1 MSESAYQLSVDVG
14 GTFTDFVFCYEDGST
29 ELLKSVSTPNDI
41 SEGIFHGIEKAAQ
54 RKRVEVGA
62 FLGRCRSLA
71 LGTTVATNAILQN
84 RTARTALLCT
94 EGHSQVLLI
103 REGHKIDVHNFRVD
117 YPEPYIPQTLT
128 FEVRERIVSDGS
140 VAVALDENRLRE
152 TIATIARRDVEAIA
166 VSFLWS
172 IANPAHELRAAEIVA
187 ELLPDVPV
195 TLGHR
200 ISPSIREYRR
210 TSTAAIDASL
220 KTIVGRNLDRIRERL
235 SLAGFGGT
243 LSVITSTGGRVSVEE
258 ALASP
263 VNLCLSG
270 PSGAPVASRW
280 LCGREELRSPDT
292 ITGDMGG
299 TSFDVSLCIGGENL
313 IHRHGK
319 IGGHIFAVPAAEI
332 LTIGAGGG
340 SIAEIDKGGMIHV
353 GRQSAGS
360 VPGPACYGRGGGFAT
375 VTDANLVRGLIATE
389 SFGDGSLS
397 LSASLAHRAIDENV
411 AKPLGLDV
419 LDAACLISAVV
430 EQKMATA
437 IEEITIKRGLDTR
450 DFTLVAGGSAAGLH
464 MARIAQI
471 LQVRQVLFP
480 RVAGVLSA
488 FGIAAGDIKRYFGRS
503 FHTRSDLFDAQGV
516 EAVLADLI
524 LEAENFLERMEVEP
538 HARVLNFTAEAC
550 YPDQIWNLTT
560 PFDRDRIAS
569 EGIAPIVARF
579 HEIHR
584 LKYRTNSPAEPVEF
598 WEWGVEAI
606 GKRAF
611 DAARFVDETRIA
623 DTPRAG
629 VRTVRISSG
638 VDVEAPVFDRA
649 NLAPGSRVA
658 GPAIIQD
665 HLSIVLVPE
674 KAEATFTANGNIL
687 VDIN

>member
-1 MSESAYQLSVDVG
+1 M
-14 GTFTDFVFCYEDGST
+14 
-29 ELLKSVSTPNDI
+29 LLR
-41 SEGIFHGIEKAAQ
+41 G
-54 RKRVEVGA
+54 
-62 FLGRCRSLA
+62 CRSVA

-117 YPEPYIPQTLT
+117 YPEPYVPQTLT
-128 FEVRERIVSDGS
+128 FEVRERVLSDGHIR
-140 VAVALDENRLRE
+140 VPLDEERLRE
-152 TIATIARRDVEAIA
+152 TIRLVGQHDVEAVA
-166 VSFLWS
+166 VSYLWS
-172 IANPAHELRAAEIVA
+172 IANPAHELRTANIIT
-187 ELLPDVPV
+187 ELLPDMPV

-210 TSTAAIDASL
+210 TSTAAMDASL
-220 KTIVGRNLDRIRERL
+220 KTVVGRNLNRIQERL
-235 SLAGFGGT
+235 SLAGFRGT

-270 PSGAPVASRW
+270 PSGGPVASKW
-280 LCGREELRSPDT
+280 LCGREDLRSRDT

-313 IHRHGK
+313 IHRQGK

-340 SIAEIDKGGMIHV
+340 SIAEVDKGGMIHV

-360 VPGPACYGRGGGFAT
+360 MPGPACYGRGGSFAT
-375 VTDANLVRGLIATE
+375 VTDANLVRGFIAAE
-389 SFGDGSLS
+389 DFGDGSLT
-397 LSASLAHRAIDENV
+397 LSETLAHRAIEENV
-411 AKPLGLDV
+411 AVPLGMDV

-503 FHTRSDLFDAQGV
+503 FHTRSDRFDRPGV
-516 EAVLADLI
+516 GVVLAELGR
-524 LEAENFLERMEVEP
+524 EAEEFLDRMEVVP
-538 HARVLNFTAEAC
+538 DARTLSFTAEAC

-560 PFDRDRIAS
+560 PLARDELVSGDISRIV
-569 EGIAPIVARF
+569 ERF
-579 HEIHR
+579 HEIHK
-584 LKYRTNSPAEPVEF
+584 LKYRTNSPSEPVEF

-606 GKRAF
+606 GIRSFA
-611 DAARFVDETRIA
+611 
-623 DTPRAG
+623 TPRFSDEAAKI
-629 VRTVRISSG
+629 VPARQRTRKVRISSG
-638 VDVEAPVFDRA
+638 RDIEAPIYGRA
-649 NLAPGSRVA
+649 AFAAAGHVG
-658 GPAIIQD
+658 GPAIIED

-687 VDIN
+687 VDLN